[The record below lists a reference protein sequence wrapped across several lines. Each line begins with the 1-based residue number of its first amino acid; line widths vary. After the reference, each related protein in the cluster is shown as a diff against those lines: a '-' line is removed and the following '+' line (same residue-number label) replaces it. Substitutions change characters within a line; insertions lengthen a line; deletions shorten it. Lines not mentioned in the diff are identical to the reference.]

1 MKLNLS
7 RATFLRLSKEIP
19 LHHIAEVLGTS
30 VHQLQKKYGD
40 THPAIKEYTHK
51 EAVEMAQKLS
61 KQGGNR

>member
-30 VHQLQKKYGD
+30 VHQLQKKYGE
-40 THPAIKEYTHK
+40 TQLQVRRENNEY
-51 EAVEMAQKLS
+51 
-61 KQGGNR
+61 